1 MLAISPAVAMIVI
14 VWCLFLFFVIMGSVF
29 PRRPLAPRLSV
40 SEQRRES
47 MADVLTYAVSAAP
60 VAEGDVVTRELSVVI
75 NGLEQ
80 PVVSFPGYAVDLG
93 TVEAPQD
100 SEVVLRLVDVD
111 DAGNRSDPAEV
122 IFVAVDTLPPSVP
135 GALGVTLVGEKTVS
149 DEVSEDVTD
158 EDVTDA

>member
-1 MLAISPAVAMIVI
+1 MAAINPVIAVIVV
-14 VWCLFLFFVIMGSVF
+14 VWCLFLLFVIIGSVF
-29 PRRPLAPRLSV
+29 PRRPLTPRLSV
-40 SEQRRES
+40 YEQRRES

-60 VAEGDVVTRELSVVI
+60 VVDGDVVSRELSVVI
-75 NGLEQ
+75 NGLDQ
-80 PVVSFPGYAVDLG
+80 PVVSFPGNAVDLG

-122 IFVAVDTLPPSVP
+122 IFTAVDTLPPATP

-149 DEVSEDVTD
+149 DEVAEDVTD
-158 EDVTDA
+158 EDVADA